1 VAISFTNASD
11 GVCLNWCNQN
21 PGFVG
26 VTVHQQ
32 PPTVKRCYC
41 LFSEGV
47 PKAIKSDGNAY
58 DPAWEVA
65 LSQPGVGN
73 VQTTD
78 GDDEA
83 ICYANY
89 NLAVSP
95 SQSPTR
101 SPSKAPS
108 NVPSKALHLPKRL
121 RQALLR
127 GLYSL
132 ETTIVGMHP
141 KTCIHQ

>member
-1 VAISFTNASD
+1 M
-11 GVCLNWCNQN
+11 CNQN

-32 PPTVKRCYC
+32 SPTVKRCYC

-89 NLAVSP
+89 RVPPAVP
-95 SQSPTR
+95 V
-101 SPSKAPS
+101 K
-108 NVPSKALHLPKRL
+108 LPLMFPR
-121 RQALLR
+121 R
-127 GLYSL
+127 
-132 ETTIVGMHP
+132 HP
-141 KTCIHQ
+141 R